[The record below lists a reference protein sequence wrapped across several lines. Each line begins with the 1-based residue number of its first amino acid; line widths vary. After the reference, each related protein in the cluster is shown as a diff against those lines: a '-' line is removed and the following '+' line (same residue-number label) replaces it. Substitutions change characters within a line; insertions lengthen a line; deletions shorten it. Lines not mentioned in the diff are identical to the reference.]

1 MDKKI
6 CPIVKGECIGLSCM
20 GCKEHTRGY
29 RNGVIFYNEKYYT
42 CELFN
47 TEVYIRRMTNGNTDK
62 DT

>member
-6 CPIVKGECIGLSCM
+6 CPLVKGECIGISCM

-29 RNGVIFYNEKYYT
+29 RNGVIFNTERYYT

-47 TEVYIRRMTNGNTDK
+47 IEVHIRRTTNE
-62 DT
+62 